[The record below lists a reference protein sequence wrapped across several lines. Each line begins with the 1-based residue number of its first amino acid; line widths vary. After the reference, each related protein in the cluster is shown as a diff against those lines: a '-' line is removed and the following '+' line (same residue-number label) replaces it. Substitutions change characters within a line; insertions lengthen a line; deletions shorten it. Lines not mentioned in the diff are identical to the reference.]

1 MRRQRRW
8 TPRGGI
14 GTTIDLVAGIF
25 FWIVLLFLLINLV
38 QIGRAW
44 QITQN
49 ATYDAAQG
57 VAAYGCW
64 TAQVTDVARSDLAN
78 LTLAP
83 GQGATATV
91 TQANGQPTGGQ
102 AIYVSTRHDPA
113 MVVQINVPIVVGGWL
128 HIPLIPV
135 TMHGQ
140 TTVTSDA
147 YHQSQLGTGGDPCET
162 PQL

>member
-1 MRRQRRW
+1 MRRRTW
-8 TPRGGI
+8 APRGGV
-14 GTTIDLVAGIF
+14 GTAIDLVAGIF
-25 FWIVLLFLLINLV
+25 FWIVLIFLLVNLV

-44 QITQN
+44 QVTQN

-64 TAQVTDVARSDLAN
+64 TSQVTNVVQSDLAN

-83 GQGATATV
+83 GQVATAAV
-91 TQANGQPTGGQ
+91 THNQGQPLGSQ
-102 AIYVSTRHDPA
+102 AIYVSTQHDPA
-113 MVVQINVPIVVGGWL
+113 IVVQINVPVVVGGWL
-128 HIPLIPV
+128 HIPIIPV

-147 YHQSQLGTGGDPCET
+147 YHQSQLGTGGSPCET